1 MVSDLAL
8 GGFFEQPPVLSKWVS
23 PPTSFNYQHY
33 PRLVST
39 YLYVV
44 GTGGKNKKS
53 EGSLEEVQTGRS
65 EDLIPHSQTRMGK
78 TTGGLL
84 ITVVLCTV
92 YSMTV

>member
-1 MVSDLAL
+1 MVSDLPL
-8 GGFFEQPPVLSKWVS
+8 GGFFEQPPVLSRWVS
-23 PPTSFNYQHY
+23 PPMSFNYLHY

-39 YLYVV
+39 CLYVV
-44 GTGGKNKKS
+44 ETGGKNKKS

-78 TTGGLL
+78 TTGGT
-84 ITVVLCTV
+84 IVLCTV